1 MSLREFG
8 EEATG
13 ERAGGSKDVVHK
25 CWTPKVATLSL
36 APSVA
41 KPTTGMI
48 SFIIRTKTRCLDEN
62 EEKHGKKK
70 TPKE

>member
-41 KPTTGMI
+41 KPSTGMMCVCVC
-48 SFIIRTKTRCLDEN
+48 FINSLSYSDRKEILY
-62 EEKHGKKK
+62 EK
-70 TPKE
+70 